1 MWAYHDSRDPLYRN
15 PFGAAPVGG
24 TVVLRL
30 DVGGDA
36 GASATLR
43 TWIDGVG
50 EDFAPMEPE
59 RLGDRTRFSCSCECG
74 RAAILWYSFLIER
87 SDGRVVHYGARE
99 GRTGGEGALSEWQP
113 ASFQLTIYEPRE
125 VKPTWF
131 TSGIVYQVF
140 PDRYRRGADWR
151 ELAEAAGGLH
161 CNDSED
167 GLPGTRRRVVERWD
181 TEPAYEKDAAGRVTT
196 WDFYGGT
203 LSGIRD
209 DLARLSDMGITT
221 LYLNPIFEARSSH
234 RYDTADFLSVDA
246 MLGDERGFRMLC
258 DEASKLGISIVLDGV
273 FNHVGADSRYFNRYG
288 TYGQPGAW
296 QAHEQGSDSPYADWF
311 GWHEDGTYECWW
323 GVDDL
328 PAVNEE
334 NPGYRKLIT
343 GEDGVVRHW
352 LAAGARGWR
361 LDVADELPDEF
372 IEQIRAAA
380 TAERP
385 DALVLGEVWE
395 DASNKV
401 SYGKLRRYLLGREL
415 DSAMNYP
422 FRDAALGFLLGHV
435 SAGAAAE
442 SLVSISENYPPE
454 AQAAALNLLSSHD
467 RPRLM
472 SVLGGA
478 LDHPDWQPWPDG
490 VPGRLTDGER
500 GLAKGRFWLAVLMQM
515 TYLGV
520 PSVYYGDELGM
531 EGLSD
536 PYNRGPFPWASGD
549 GGQHGEAAGH
559 VVAGDADCQ
568 TMYRNVIQLRQSLPV
583 LTSGS
588 AHAFAPCDDVL
599 GWWRLPAEGSGASAC
614 VLVNRS
620 LSEWRDVS
628 IEDRGMRASEL
639 IGAAELRRG
648 DGRVSLALAPL
659 GSAVVLFDD
668 GEGLARPLEG
678 GSGVVCHI
686 TSVPNGG
693 RPGTL
698 GAPARAFVGWLERT
712 HQRYWQIL
720 PVNPTDGFGSPY
732 AGTSVFAG
740 NERLLELGPDEL
752 RARMEAFEPDAVYE
766 EFMQAN
772 ADWLD
777 PYACFAAISEL
788 TGTDEWQTWPAEWR
802 RWTPELLRDPRLA
815 DGIRFHRFAQWE
827 FEWEWMDLRAYANA
841 RGIRII
847 GDIPMYV
854 AASSADVWAAPEQ
867 FCVDAD
873 GRPTLQAGTP
883 PDAFAKDGQLWGNPC
898 YRWDAM
904 RADGYDWWMRRLART
919 FALYDVTRL
928 DHFLGFQNYYG
939 VPSGCTALEGSWHAG
954 PGISLFRRAHELL
967 GQLPIIAEDLGSV
980 TPATR
985 SLLAQVGCCGMDVMQ
1000 FADNDVREGWAPRQ
1014 DKVAYT
1020 STHDN
1025 QTLVGW
1031 CGQRFGLEPDAA
1043 RELAGRLM
1051 RAAFGS
1057 GAGVVMC
1064 TLQDAALLGDEARMN
1079 VPGVAEGNWT
1089 WQATEADLAAGE
1101 ELLGELARSTNRE
1114 VR

>member
-1 MWAYHDSRDPLYRN
+1 MWAYHDSRETLYRN

-36 GASATLR
+36 GATATLR

-50 EDFAPMEPE
+50 EGFVPMDRV
-59 RLGDRTRFSCSCECG
+59 RLEDRVRFSCSYACDT
-74 RAAILWYSFLIER
+74 AALVWYSFLIER
-87 SDGRVVHYGARE
+87 SDGRVIHYGARE
-99 GRTGGEGALSEWQP
+99 GRTGGEGTLCEWQP
-113 ASFQLTIYEPRE
+113 ASFQLTVYEPRE

-140 PDRYRRGADWR
+140 PDRYRRGVDWR
-151 ELAEAAGGLH
+151 ALASAGAGLH
-161 CNDSED
+161 GNDSPD
-167 GLPGTRRRVVERWD
+167 GVAGTRRRVVERWD
-181 TEPAYEKDAAGRVTT
+181 TEPAYEKDEAGRVTT

-209 DLARLSDMGITT
+209 DLARMADMGITT

-234 RYDTADFLSVDA
+234 RYDTADFLSVDS
-246 MLGDERGFRMLC
+246 MLGDEQGFRTLC
-258 DEASKLGISIVLDGV
+258 SEAAKLGISIVLDGV

-288 TYGQPGAW
+288 TYEQPGAW
-296 QAHEQGSDSPYADWF
+296 QAHADGVPSPYADWF
-311 GWHEDGTYECWW
+311 TWHDDGTYECWW

-328 PAVNEE
+328 PAVNEGV
-334 NPGYRKLIT
+334 PGYQELIA
-343 GEDGVVRHW
+343 GERGVVRHW

-372 IEQIRAAA
+372 IEKIRAAA
-380 TAERP
+380 VAERA

-401 SYGKLRRYLLGREL
+401 SYGKLCRYLLGREL

-422 FRDAALGFLLGHV
+422 FRNAVLDFLLGRV
-435 SAGAAAE
+435 SAGQAAE
-442 SLVSISENYPPE
+442 SLASIAENYPPE

-500 GLAKGRFWLAVLMQM
+500 GLAKGRFWLAALMQM

-549 GGQHGEAAGH
+549 GGESGEAVGH
-559 VVAGDADCQ
+559 VLAGDADCQ
-568 TMYRNVIQLRQSLPV
+568 TMYRNTIQLRQALPV
-583 LTSGS
+583 LTSGDVVPI
-588 AHAFAPCDDVL
+588 APCDDVL
-599 GWWRLPAEGSGASAC
+599 GWWRLPADGRGPSVC

-620 LSEWRDVS
+620 LSEWHDVS
-628 IEDRGMRASEL
+628 IEARGPHASEV
-639 IGAAELRRG
+639 IGGAELRREG
-648 DGRVSLALAPL
+648 DLVSLTLAPL

-668 GEGLARPLEG
+668 GQGLARTLER

-686 TSVPNGG
+686 TSVPNDGK
-693 RPGTL
+693 PGTL
-698 GAPARAFVGWLERT
+698 GAPARAFVDWLART
-712 HQRYWQIL
+712 GQRYWQIL

-740 NERLLELGPDEL
+740 NERLLELGGEAL
-752 RARMEAFEPDAVYE
+752 RARMEGFEPDAVYD

-802 RWTPELLRDPRLA
+802 RFSPALLEDPRLA
-815 DGIRFHRFAQWE
+815 DGIRQHRFAQWE

-854 AASSADVWAAPEQ
+854 SASSADVWANPEQ
-867 FCVDAD
+867 FCVDEN

-904 RADGYDWWMRRLART
+904 CEDGYAWWMRRLART

-939 VPSGCTALEGSWHAG
+939 IPAGCTALEGAWHAG
-954 PGISLFRRAHELL
+954 PGIALFERAHELL

-985 SLLAQVGCCGMDVMQ
+985 ALLAQVGCCGMDVMQ
-1000 FADNDVREGWAPRQ
+1000 FADNDVRGGWTPRA

-1031 CGQRFGLEPDAA
+1031 CAQHFGLDAAPA
-1043 RELAGRLM
+1043 RELAASLM
-1051 RAAFGS
+1051 RTAFAS
-1057 GAGVVMC
+1057 GADVVMC

-1079 VPGVAEGNWT
+1079 VPGVAEGNWA
-1089 WQATEADLAAGE
+1089 WQATPEDLAAGE
-1101 ELLGELARSTNRE
+1101 AFLGELTRSSNRE
-1114 VR
+1114 VN